1 MHKHDSSSRLRFYIN
16 KLNLAYHRIFS
27 YRKLINQKMEE
38 KFTPHRLALVVA
50 FGVGVIWFLMLIIT
64 PAHGLADDST
74 LASTLSRNGLSYLQ
88 TNPEEIYNN
97 YFIRTYALEGFNNS
111 SRQEIANSQ
120 DVVIK
125 TAILLDKLVTHNDYF
140 DIRFLA
146 LIYGLFYLLGIY
158 RLVKSIITDMYY
170 FSEAIVI
177 AIITS
182 LIFGDISYLAYF
194 NSFYPEA
201 IWLVCFVHIVGAVS
215 AQHLIKKS
223 YFNLLIIL
231 IAGTV
236 LCLSRQQCGII
247 GIIIAMYLL
256 RVSFFHK
263 ETLWRMSCIILAFV
277 MSMVSMISINT
288 MASDFSLT
296 SKYHSMTRGVLFQ
309 SSNPETTLTDFGINP
324 SYSVLAN
331 TSAYNYYPFVLPE
344 NQLLKEGF
352 FNQYD
357 AFDIAAYYIKN
368 PGSFFNMMDIAIKET
383 MDLRR
388 DFCGNFE
395 QIQGMPKG
403 AKSIMWSGWSFFKV
417 RSLPKTIGYLFVLL
431 IAAYVMYIRSYRNS
445 KHHKLQQG
453 NLMFLQVLL
462 IVTIGGSQVI
472 ISIIMS
478 GAAELGQHA
487 FLMGAALDMTIFL
500 LFSEVLVKM
509 NILETKEGEV

>member
-1 MHKHDSSSRLRFYIN
+1 
-16 KLNLAYHRIFS
+16 
-27 YRKLINQKMEE
+27 MEE
-38 KFTPHRLALVVA
+38 KFTPHRLALVVSL
-50 FGVGVIWFLMLIIT
+50 GVGVIWFLMLIIT
-64 PAHGLADDST
+64 PAHGLADDSS
-74 LASTLSRNGLSYLQ
+74 LAATLSRNGLSYLQ

-97 YFIRTYALEGFNNS
+97 YFIRTYALEGIHTS
-111 SRQEIANSQ
+111 GRQEIANSQ
-120 DVVIK
+120 DVIIK

-146 LIYGLFYLLGIY
+146 LIYGLFYVLGIY
-158 RLVKSIITDMYY
+158 RLVKNIIKDIYY
-170 FSEAIVI
+170 FSEAMVV
-177 AIITS
+177 AIITI
-182 LIFGDISYLAYF
+182 LIFGDISYLSYF

-201 IWLVCFVHIVGAVS
+201 IWMVCFVHIVGAVS

-223 YFNLLIIL
+223 YFNLLVIL

-256 RVSFFHK
+256 AISFLYK
-263 ETLWRMSCIILAFV
+263 ENVWRMSCVILAFV
-277 MSMVSMISINT
+277 MSFVSVISINS
-288 MASDFSLT
+288 MMSDFSLT

-309 SSNPETTLTDFGINP
+309 SSNPETTLIDFGINP

-344 NQLLKEGF
+344 NQLLQEGF

-357 AFDIAAYYIKN
+357 SLDIAVYYMKN
-368 PGSFFNMMDIAIKET
+368 PGSFFNMMDVAIKET

-395 QIQGMPKG
+395 QRKGMPKG
-403 AKSIMWSGWSFFKV
+403 AKSIMWSGWSFFKL
-417 RSLPKTIGYLFVLL
+417 RSLPKTIGYLILL
-431 IAAYVMYIRSYRNS
+431 IIAAYVMYIRSYRNS
-445 KHHKLQQG
+445 RNGKLQQG
-453 NLMFLQVLL
+453 KIMFLQVLL
-462 IVTIGGSQVI
+462 IVAIGGSQVI

-487 FLMGAALDMTIFL
+487 FLMGAALDMMIFL
-500 LFSEVLVKM
+500 LFSEALIKM